1 MRCIPDKIKPVF
13 DRLRKMIFDG
23 YINANAIR
31 GNHDPIKIFDTLV
44 EGDFPETLYFPDIN
58 YSDDCK
64 SLWDTERHYGRIEQA
79 LLSDKGNLLHSDA
92 DFRDKIIKAL
102 RFWIKNDFINPNWWH
117 NGIGT
122 PRNLADIAL
131 AIYEYLP
138 EDVFEGLVSI
148 ISRGSLLGENA
159 SKIRSWTGANKIW
172 GASITIRHAV
182 LIGNEDLLAEA
193 VKTASMEL
201 DYNFEGIHRDGSFF
215 QHGARLYSGGYGRS
229 FAADISQL
237 IYILQETEWQF
248 SDKCLEIFSSHIL
261 DGLRNMTQFKAL
273 DYACVGREFTRPND
287 LSSENVKRTVS
298 LLVDTV
304 GIPRYDEYVEYL
316 AELEGEKSFSGTK
329 YFNEAALL
337 SHHTNGI
344 YLSARF
350 LGGDL
355 TDAEI
360 CNDEGILFYNMS
372 YGSHTCAMVDGSEYF
387 NISPIWQYDRIPGTT
402 AAAESDESLQA
413 RVWLGK
419 TLPNDIY
426 GGVQGENCGIIF
438 EKAEHDGIITY
449 AADFAVPG
457 GLVCLGAGIFTEEV
471 RPLFTTVEQSNWQGE
486 VLMDGKSVI
495 HHGIRYTPIGDT
507 SFEVETKKVIGSW
520 QRNSK
525 PESPEPIYGKIFTVT
540 VRHSAEK
547 VSNGNTSEY
556 AYMIS
561 SAEHDAPK
569 VEILR
574 NDCQIQAIR
583 MENGTVMAVF
593 YEDGILRLGNGNL
606 CGKALEAVIK

>member
-1 MRCIPDKIKPVF
+1 MKRIPDKIKPVF

-31 GNHDPIKIFDTLV
+31 GNHDPIKILDTLV
-44 EGDFPETLYFPDIN
+44 EGDIPETLYFPDIN
-58 YSDDCK
+58 YSDDCR

-79 LLSDKGNLLHSDA
+79 LLSDKENLLHSDA

-117 NGIGT
+117 NEIGT
-122 PRNLADIAL
+122 PRNMADIAL
-131 AIYEYLP
+131 LIYECLP
-138 EDVFEGLVSI
+138 EDVLDGLVSI
-148 ISRGSLLGENA
+148 ISRGSIWGENG

-182 LIGNEDLLAEA
+182 LIGNEDLLTEA
-193 VKTASMEL
+193 VKMASAEL
-201 DYNFEGIHRDGSFF
+201 DYNYEGIHRDGSFF

-229 FAADISQL
+229 FAADISQF

-248 SDKCLEIFSSHIL
+248 SDECLEIFSLHIL

-287 LSSENVKRTVS
+287 LSSEKIKRTVS

-316 AELEGEKSFSGTK
+316 AELEGKKSCSGTK

-344 YLSARF
+344 YLSAKF
-350 LGGDL
+350 LGGAL

-402 AAAESDESLQA
+402 AADESDESLQA
-413 RVWLGK
+413 RIWLGK
-419 TLPNDIY
+419 TLPNDVY

-457 GLVCLGAGIFTEEV
+457 GLVCLGAGISTEKV
-471 RPLFTTVEQSNWQGE
+471 RPLYTTVEQSNWQGE
-486 VLMDGKSVI
+486 VFIEGKNVI
-495 HHGIRYTPIGDT
+495 HHGIRYTAMGDT
-507 SFEVETKKVIGSW
+507 VFNVETEEVVGSW

-525 PESPEPIYGKIFTVT
+525 PESADPVNGKLFTVT
-540 VRHSAEK
+540 VKHPEGK
-547 VSNGNTSEY
+547 VSGGNTSSY

-561 SAEHDAPK
+561 SAEYETPK
-569 VEILR
+569 VEIIR
-574 NDCQIQAIR
+574 NDQQIQAIR
-583 MENGTVMAVF
+583 MENGTMMAVF
-593 YEDGILRLGNGNL
+593 YENTILDLGNSSL
-606 CGKALEAVIK
+606 CGNALDAVIK